1 VFVNDHAIEHLF
13 RRWVFWI
20 NLPLAGIAI
29 AVAIWLVPTKP
40 IMGDIRGKLL
50 RIDYVGSVLTIIGSI
65 LLLVLAHPRLAECYS
80 RDLTDW
86 PELVR
91 MASISLGLFVS
102 IESTTG
108 EG

>member
-1 VFVNDHAIEHLF
+1 MIMPSNTFL

-40 IMGDIRGKLL
+40 IMGGIRGKLL

-65 LLLVLAHPRLAECYS
+65 LLLVFAHPQPLECYS
-80 RDLTDW
+80 RDLPDW
-86 PELVR
+86 PKLVR
-91 MASISLGLFVS
+91 MTFIPLTLFVS
-102 IESTTG
+102 MESTTG